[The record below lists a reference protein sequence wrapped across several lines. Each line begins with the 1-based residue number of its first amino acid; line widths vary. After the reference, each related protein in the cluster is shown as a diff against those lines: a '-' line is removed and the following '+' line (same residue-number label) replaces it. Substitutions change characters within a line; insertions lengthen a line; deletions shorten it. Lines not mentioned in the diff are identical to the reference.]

1 MYMYVVVYTQ
11 YTVPEISHY
20 SHSSCVEFNRYLF
33 KLMAFLALESAM
45 VHIELKVIIKL
56 VMNTTHSQF
65 SNGLVLNG
73 FS

>member
-45 VHIELKVIIKL
+45 VHIALKVI
-56 VMNTTHSQF
+56 TASQTHSQF